1 MRNDKQCPL
10 CAGQNHCSSDSK
22 KLCWCMTENFPKGIF
37 EKLSADQIRKAC
49 ICQSC
54 LENEQSH

>member
-1 MRNDKQCPL
+1 
-10 CAGQNHCSSDSK
+10 
-22 KLCWCMTENFPKGIF
+22 MTENFPKGIF

-49 ICQSC
+49 ICQNC